1 MSHPKTGIRLTERI
15 LRHIDL
21 GEAVGVILFGSTAHS
36 KADRLSDIDI
46 AIFWNR
52 NLNVYREVDIDGV
65 RAELLW
71 YPMKPLQEL
80 LKDGKLRDRRDT
92 WIKACLW
99 LNILRGGVILHDRE
113 GLMEEYREKALRWR
127 WSRRELKL
135 THGGVEGDLEMAER
149 LLEEG
154 DNLKASLCLR
164 DALNLLTVY
173 RLMSR
178 GDIPSFRPKEL
189 YRAAEEM
196 GESYLQT
203 YREAM
208 GLNGET
214 STEEALNLCAEIHSR
229 FRAWSPTTERAFR
242 EVLKATARG
251 NADLALLS
259 ARHYALKALMEALER
274 RDRRTRMNYFYSD
287 THLKL
292 LEKARRFEDE
302 ILTRYLRLQSLGRL
316 LKAGELKRMISVI
329 SGSYL

>member
-1 MSHPKTGIRLTERI
+1 MSHPSIRLTERI

-21 GEAVGVILFGSTAHS
+21 EEAVGVILFGSKAHS
-36 KADRLSDIDI
+36 KADRLSDVDV
-46 AIFWNR
+46 AIFWRR
-52 NLNVYREVDIDGV
+52 NLNVYRGVDIDGV
-65 RAELLW
+65 RVELLW
-71 YPMKPLQEL
+71 YPIRHLQEL
-80 LKDGKLRDRRDT
+80 LESGKLRDRRDT

-99 LNILRGGVILHDRE
+99 LNILRDGVILHDEE
-113 GLMEEYREKALRWR
+113 GLMERYRERALRWR
-127 WSRRELKL
+127 WSRRELRL

-178 GDIPSFRPKEL
+178 GDVPSFRPKEL
-189 YRAAEEM
+189 YRAAGEM
-196 GESYLQT
+196 GESYLQI

-208 GLNGET
+208 GLDGGA
-214 STEEALNLCAEIHSR
+214 STEKTLSLCAEIHSR

-242 EVLKATARG
+242 EVLKAATRG
-251 NADLALLS
+251 DVDLALLS
-259 ARHYALKALMEALER
+259 ARHYALRALMEALER
-274 RDRRTRMNYFYSD
+274 RDKRTRVDYFYSN

-302 ILTRYLRLQSLGRL
+302 ILTGYLRLQSLGGL
-316 LKAGELKRMISVI
+316 LGAEKLKKMISVI